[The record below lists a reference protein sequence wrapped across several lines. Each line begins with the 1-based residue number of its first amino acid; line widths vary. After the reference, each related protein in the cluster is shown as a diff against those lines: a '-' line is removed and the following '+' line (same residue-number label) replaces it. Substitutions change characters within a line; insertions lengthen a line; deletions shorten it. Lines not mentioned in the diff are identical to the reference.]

1 MPRRE
6 GNGPGAVLYPAEPP
20 TTMKLY
26 KALLALAALACPL
39 FPASAL
45 AQSPSYEPVRVNQ
58 TDLPGFPRSL
68 IAVGLRSGVASIA
81 VAIDDN
87 GKMTDYLVTA
97 YSHPAFA
104 ENAVTS
110 LKKWTFEPAR
120 IHGSPRNSK
129 VDLTFNF
136 EVEGVVV
143 VSMTPMSYTELIR
156 YKVAPNS
163 MAFAARTLGQLDRI
177 PTPRKVVNPVYP
189 SEVARSSR
197 GGHVSVEFYIDEHGH
212 VRMPSVSRETDEAN
226 EELASI
232 AVTTVGQWEFEPPT
246 CKGLPVLVRAE
257 QDFDFK
263 PAKP

>member
-1 MPRRE
+1 MNLSRALLFLAAAVA
-6 GNGPGAVLYPAEPP
+6 AVLPMGAR
-20 TTMKLY
+20 
-26 KALLALAALACPL
+26 
-39 FPASAL
+39 
-45 AQSPSYEPVRVNQ
+45 AQTPNYEPIRVNQ
-58 TDLPGFPRSL
+58 TDSPGFPRSL
-68 IAVGLRSGVASIA
+68 IALGVKSGAASIA
-81 VAIDDN
+81 VAVDET

-129 VDLTFNF
+129 VDLTFSF

-143 VSMTPMSYTELIR
+143 VSLAPMSYSELIR
-156 YKVAPNS
+156 FKIAPNS
-163 MAFAARTLGQLDRI
+163 MAYAACTLSQLDRI
-177 PTPRKVVNPVYP
+177 PTPKKVVNPVYP
-189 SEVARSSR
+189 SQVARSSR
-197 GGHVSVEFYIDEHGH
+197 GGHVSVEFYIDELGR

-246 CKGLPVLVRAE
+246 CKGVPVLVRAE